1 MGLPADSRT
10 PRASRRHPTNR
21 QPSHAPS
28 HNASSHNASS
38 HNDPGYNTPGYD
50 APGYDEARY
59 GGIDYR
65 SAMARIHGLSAD
77 GAVLK
82 DVAVFRRAYELV
94 GLGWLYAPS
103 RWPLLQSVIDG
114 LYRLWARLRLRLT
127 GRPDLDSL
135 WRQRRRGREEPPAA
149 RSDANGNGDLNG
161 NANGNADG
169 NGDAAARVD
178 LAISPGAAAAR
189 AGRCDG
195 ERCRI

>member
-1 MGLPADSRT
+1 MVQLTILYDGGCPLCLREVT
-10 PRASRRHPTNR
+10 FLRRRDQRLHPDAER
-21 QPSHAPS
+21 LAFV
-28 HNASSHNASS
+28 
-38 HNDPGYNTPGYD
+38 DID

-103 RWPLLQSVIDG
+103 SWPLLRPVVDG

-161 NANGNADG
+161 NADG